1 MIDATRIVLIALGI
15 ALLAVVLVP
24 VLFMAVCAATGMNLV
39 MGGMM
44 RGGAMMHGMNGSAP
58 WAMAGFVVVVLG
70 TGLALLIAGLRR
82 GALTK

>member
-1 MIDATRIVLIALGI
+1 MIDATKIVLIALGV

-24 VLFMAVCAATGMNLV
+24 ALFMAVCAATGMSV
-39 MGGMM
+39 GMGGMM
-44 RGGAMMHGMNGSAP
+44 RGGGMMHGVNSSAP
-58 WAMAGFVVVVLG
+58 WAMGGFVVVVLG